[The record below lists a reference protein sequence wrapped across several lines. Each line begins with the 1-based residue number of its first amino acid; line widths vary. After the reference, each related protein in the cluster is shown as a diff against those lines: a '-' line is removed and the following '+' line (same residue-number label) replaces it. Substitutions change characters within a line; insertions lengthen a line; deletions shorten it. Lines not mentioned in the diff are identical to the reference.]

1 MDSRQLTTVLV
12 VIVGMIV
19 LLSILGMSMSGFGM
33 MGPGMMGPGM
43 MGRGG
48 WGGPGG
54 FGLPTLLL
62 VGGIA
67 LIVLAFTRKERS
79 PEEPL
84 EILKSRLAKGEITR
98 EQYED
103 LRQVL
108 A

>member
-1 MDSRQLTTVLV
+1 
-12 VIVGMIV
+12 
-19 LLSILGMSMSGFGM
+19 M

-62 VGGIA
+62 LVGGIA

-84 EILKSRLAKGEITR
+84 DILKSRLARGEITR

-103 LRQVL
+103 LKQVL
-108 A
+108 R